1 MFLVLTVVWGSPR
14 CNALGYNGF
23 VNSFSATAELVST
36 TSYYT
41 FGSGR
46 IAYPGVIQSAFTSN
60 ETLSSGSY
68 SLQSPGMTYRF
79 NLLNSSVS
87 GEDINT
93 ISLFGMCNMYFNW
106 LVYDQN
112 GKNTR
117 IMHVAPSSAQMYV
130 NGTPITTTISGNN
143 ITWTDLPTGISSDS
157 LVSVY
162 LDITFDE
169 FAFSFSIPDG
179 GRLERDIGCTFTGS
193 YLVAPSDRDV
203 LVDVQNTLNDL
214 ASFLAER
221 FDVDLSSVYNLL
233 LNIYSDTGNIRT
245 TLTQVYTI
253 LGVISTKLDTLHSD
267 NVTFRSVF
275 QAAVTDIISTLQ
287 SESDDIQQKIE
298 DEINKVLGSLN
309 ESFENDKNSAVASGS
324 DSLNSQAGALDSAE
338 AGFQDSAS
346 QSFQDI
352 NNGFNS
358 MMGESGT
365 ISIVNAFSVV
375 GQLFQRVWDAL
386 GYYNFVFLFPLFV
399 SLALV
404 VIGRIA
410 RATGARNSGDR
421 GDGDSKDG
429 G

>member
-1 MFLVLTVVWGSPR
+1 MVVWGSPR

-117 IMHVAPSSAQMYV
+117 IMHVGPSSAQMYV

-143 ITWTDLPTGISSDS
+143 ITWTDMPTGISSDS

-193 YLVAPSDRDV
+193 YLVSPSDREV

-221 FDVDLSSVYNLL
+221 FDVDLSTVYWCMSTCTWPTTPERTSCLSFRRTWERPGNSSKFYCTHWRTDHGQRAQYQPNCSERWERLL
-233 LNIYSDTGNIRT
+233 C
-245 TLTQVYTI
+245 
-253 LGVISTKLDTLHSD
+253 
-267 NVTFRSVF
+267 
-275 QAAVTDIISTLQ
+275 
-287 SESDDIQQKIE
+287 
-298 DEINKVLGSLN
+298 
-309 ESFENDKNSAVASGS
+309 
-324 DSLNSQAGALDSAE
+324 
-338 AGFQDSAS
+338 
-346 QSFQDI
+346 
-352 NNGFNS
+352 
-358 MMGESGT
+358 GEP
-365 ISIVNAFSVV
+365 
-375 GQLFQRVWDAL
+375 Q
-386 GYYNFVFLFPLFV
+386 
-399 SLALV
+399 
-404 VIGRIA
+404 
-410 RATGARNSGDR
+410 
-421 GDGDSKDG
+421 
-429 G
+429 

>member
-1 MFLVLTVVWGSPR
+1 
-14 CNALGYNGF
+14 
-23 VNSFSATAELVST
+23 
-36 TSYYT
+36 
-41 FGSGR
+41 
-46 IAYPGVIQSAFTSN
+46 
-60 ETLSSGSY
+60 
-68 SLQSPGMTYRF
+68 
-79 NLLNSSVS
+79 
-87 GEDINT
+87 
-93 ISLFGMCNMYFNW
+93 
-106 LVYDQN
+106 
-112 GKNTR
+112 
-117 IMHVAPSSAQMYV
+117 MHVAPSSAQMYV

-143 ITWTDLPTGISSDS
+143 ITWTDMPTGISSDS

-162 LDITFDE
+162 LVITFDE

-193 YLVAPSDRDV
+193 YLVTPSDREV

-221 FDVDLSSVYNLL
+221 FDVDLSTVYNLL

-298 DEINKVLGSLN
+298 DEIDKVLGSLN

-324 DSLNSQAGALDSAE
+324 DSLNSQAGALGSAE

-358 MMGESGT
+358 MNGG
-365 ISIVNAFSVV
+365 I
-375 GQLFQRVWDAL
+375 W
-386 GYYNFVFLFPLFV
+386 YYLH
-399 SLALV
+399 S
-404 VIGRIA
+404 
-410 RATGARNSGDR
+410 
-421 GDGDSKDG
+421 
-429 G
+429 